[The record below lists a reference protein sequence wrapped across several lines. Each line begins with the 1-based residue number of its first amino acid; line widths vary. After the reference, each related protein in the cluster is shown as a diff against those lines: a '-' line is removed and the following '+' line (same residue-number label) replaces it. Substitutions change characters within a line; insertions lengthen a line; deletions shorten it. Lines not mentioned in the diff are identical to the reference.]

1 MTFGRTMIVAA
12 AAWSAV
18 SFSAI
23 GADADTD
30 DADTSLI
37 PYVVAPNVTD
47 PAIDPARG
55 NHLVWLPAKQDRRN
69 EKLLVFMP
77 GGGLNNFPQDW
88 VKLGEEAARIGY
100 HTVVLA
106 YRNEAPIAAP
116 SACGS
121 AELPP
126 ASPPDC
132 AWNARKEIF
141 DGSDSSTVV
150 SVSRADSI
158 ENRLTKLLEH
168 LASEHPLE
176 GWARFLDTR
185 GAHRVPNWP
194 EITVSGQSLG
204 AGQAMLIGML
214 RPVHRVGAFAG
225 FTDARHGW
233 ITLDGSKTPSQRFFA
248 LVHRR
253 DNFYPRTC
261 YAYQALALVPSCPL
275 PGFDDRSDTTNP
287 LLAEHRSPPYDGD
300 HVLVTNLEPASLA
313 GVMDPYHTST
323 TRDGWTPLD
332 ENGRPLL
339 ANAWRYVLGTDTDG
353 DGIDHDDDN
362 CAADPNPQQGDTDTD
377 GLGDACEPPQG
388 NTPAR
393 VTGGGW
399 IDEPENDFDLTAQYR
414 AGLGAPAGTI
424 VYQDSAAGR
433 ELRSVELTSLTVYR
447 ATRAVI
453 VGTGTVDG
461 QTEPFRLVVEDNGE
475 RGLNDTF
482 HISWS
487 GYQAGGLL
495 NGGNIQISS

>member
-1 MTFGRTMIVAA
+1 MIVAA

-23 GADADTD
+23 PADADTD
-30 DADTSLI
+30 DADTTLTSH
-37 PYVVAPNVTD
+37 VVEPNVTD
-47 PAIDPARG
+47 PAIDPTRG
-55 NHLVWLPAKQDRRN
+55 KHLVWLPTEPNRRN

-77 GGGLNNFPQDW
+77 GGGQFNLPNEW
-88 VKLGEEAARIGY
+88 VKLGEEGARIGY

-106 YRNEAPIAAP
+106 YRNEAPITAP
-116 SACGS
+116 SACGN

-132 AWNARKEIF
+132 ARNARQEIL
-141 DGSDSSTVV
+141 DGSAVSDVV

-158 ENRLTKLLEH
+158 ENRLTKLLEY

-176 GWARFLDTR
+176 GWSQFLDTK
-185 GAHRVPNWP
+185 GADRVPNWP

-204 AGQAMLIGML
+204 SGQAVLIGML
-214 RPVHRVGAFAG
+214 HPVHRVGAFAG

-233 ITLDGSKTPSQRFFA
+233 ITLDGSSTPSERFFA

-253 DNFYPRTC
+253 DNFYPRMC
-261 YAYQALALVPSCPL
+261 HAYQALALVPSCPL

-287 LLAEHRSPPYDGD
+287 LLAEHRSPPYADE
-300 HVLVTNLEPASLA
+300 HVLVTNLEPASLT

-339 ANAWRYVLGTDTDG
+339 ASAWRYVLGTDTDG
-353 DGIDHDDDN
+353 DGIDHDTDN
-362 CAADPNPQQGDTDTD
+362 CAADPNPQQNDTDAD
-377 GLGDACEPPQG
+377 GLGDACDPPPG

-399 IDEPENDFDLTAQYR
+399 FGEAKNDFDVTAQYR
-414 AGLGAPAGTI
+414 AGSEAPTGT
-424 VYQDSAAGR
+424 VTYQDKAAGL
-433 ELRSVELTSLTVYR
+433 ELRAVELTSLIVSRT
-447 ATRAVI
+447 TRAVI
-453 VGTGTVDG
+453 RGTGTVNG
-461 QTEPFRLVVEDNGE
+461 QTEMFRLVVEDNGE

-482 HISWS
+482 LISWS
-487 GYQAGGLL
+487 GYEAGGLL
-495 NGGNIQISS
+495 DGGNIQISS